1 MKTSIVKKLVSKI
14 KNIMAKLKDKKLNAI
29 NNQNNFNEEHE
40 DIINENIY
48 NERLEASLGYLV
60 ATSASCPPQM
70 LTFLLEDGL
79 SISFHSGCQAAQ
91 PQASWTPR
99 RHFQPELLP
108 VQSPAC
114 QLKMMRKDRSAQE
127 LQETQHL
134 TTISSN
140 CLCFVLDAMYYG
152 INFKFYQLCL
162 SFLLFIANNTW
173 IIFLKAQMF
182 SFRNIT

>member
-91 PQASWTPR
+91 PQTS
-99 RHFQPELLP
+99 
-108 VQSPAC
+108 
-114 QLKMMRKDRSAQE
+114 
-127 LQETQHL
+127 
-134 TTISSN
+134 
-140 CLCFVLDAMYYG
+140 
-152 INFKFYQLCL
+152 
-162 SFLLFIANNTW
+162 
-173 IIFLKAQMF
+173 
-182 SFRNIT
+182 

>member
-79 SISFHSGCQAAQ
+79 SISFNSGCQA
-91 PQASWTPR
+91 SKLRSR
-99 RHFQPELLP
+99 RCR
-108 VQSPAC
+108 QSSRYYSAAAVPATILSETG
-114 QLKMMRKDRSAQE
+114 QDPILTLEPLSHGKRSE
-127 LQETQHL
+127 VMTSHP
-134 TTISSN
+134 
-140 CLCFVLDAMYYG
+140 
-152 INFKFYQLCL
+152 
-162 SFLLFIANNTW
+162 
-173 IIFLKAQMF
+173 
-182 SFRNIT
+182 